1 MKTCDFY
8 ISIDNKDRTF
18 TVFKKWPCLL
28 YRLSFFIIFYTCAK
42 MISNGFLGY
51 NIMKVY
57 AKHYNIWSK
66 LNFIIH
72 FVSYLFKESY
82 CACFLL
88 SLFSKIVTV
97 DSKNTWTHIKHL
109 GSLTDFVPVYMPAL
123 PFSEVYQSEPFLQI
137 NYYWSPHS
145 RLCFKWLKRNKQ
157 SMQWCWNVL
166 YSGSSS

>member
-18 TVFKKWPCLL
+18 TVFKKWPEAILFSAW
-28 YRLSFFIIFYTCAK
+28 RFT
-42 MISNGFLGY
+42 
-51 NIMKVY
+51 
-57 AKHYNIWSK
+57 KHYNIWSK
-66 LNFIIH
+66 LNFIIY